1 MTRGITR
8 SITGLTLSLLM
19 GGSSALANHA
29 YAAPVLDRSSTSDQP
44 LAPVLDPGSAGPSNL
59 LEPPAQPSSSF
70 GAPDAYTLGAG
81 DIVRVDLFETPELVL
96 DQRYTVLLDGT
107 LNLPWI
113 GTVSVQGQ
121 TLAQAGETISRKY
134 ARFIRKPVITVN
146 LLAPR
151 PLKVGV
157 IGEVN
162 RPGSYIISVISNEVT
177 QTSLNQRSSAE
188 GGNQWPTVSKAL
200 QTAGGITQLANIR
213 KVTIRRTLP
222 QGTETLDIDLW
233 KFLQEGDL
241 AQDVLLRDG
250 DTIAIPKATTFDPL
264 EATQVAISNFS
275 PEQIRINVVGEVV
288 TPGPVQLR
296 PNSTL
301 NQAVLAAGGFR
312 PGRSVSRVDLIRLN
326 PDGTV
331 TQRRVKMDLAKN
343 LDQQDNPPLH
353 NNDVIVVRRNFL
365 AKVGDALDVGFRPIT
380 QSVGVIDLIRGLFN
394 GN

>member
-1 MTRGITR
+1 MGI
-8 SITGLTLSLLM
+8 
-19 GGSSALANHA
+19 SSALANNA
-29 YAAPVLDRSSTSDQP
+29 YAAPGPARRSTSDQP
-44 LAPVLDPGSAGPSNL
+44 LAPVLDPGSSAPSNL
-59 LEPPAQPSSSF
+59 LEPPTQPPSSL
-70 GAPDAYTLGAG
+70 GTPDAYTLGAG

-121 TLAQAGETISRKY
+121 TLAQAGETISQKY

-222 QGTETLDIDLW
+222 RGTQTLDIDLW

-301 NQAVLAAGGFR
+301 NQAVLAAGGFK
-312 PGRSVSRVDLIRLN
+312 PGRAVSRVDLIRLN

-394 GN
+394 GD